1 MFVPLPIQG
10 IFTLWISVWSAPV
23 GIFLISAEKQFGRTI
38 CIPPVDWDILKPG
51 KHQTIWARHS
61 SGHNYMYL
69 VGCHSHENQCNNGQL
84 LFNVGGRTEHKSTI
98 SHMGPQ
104 TDSFDTIVTLH
115 NWQFFECH
123 SFIATIHVSVFISL
137 PDWFAWGVQIYR
149 RSLLRHILWTKEC
162 HGVLCSLRTL
172 NEHLLL

>member
-1 MFVPLPIQG
+1 MPLAIQG
-10 IFTLWISVWSAPV
+10 IFSLWISVWSVPV
-23 GIFLISAEKQFGRTI
+23 GILLIFAEKQFGRTI

-61 SGHNYMYL
+61 SGHNYL
-69 VGCHSHENQCNNGQL
+69 VACHSHENQCNVGQL
-84 LFNVGGRTEHKSTI
+84 LFNVGGQTEHKSTI

-123 SFIATIHVSVFISL
+123 SFIATIHVSVFHQ
-137 PDWFAWGVQIYR
+137 FAWLVFLGRADLPKVIA
-149 RSLLRHILWTKEC
+149 
-162 HGVLCSLRTL
+162 
-172 NEHLLL
+172 